1 MDKTNQKLK
10 APGEALNQKANF
22 GLRGRSR
29 TTKRQE
35 VSGSR
40 WAGLILLIITI
51 LISLFFYARGG
62 LGDFLSSIF
71 GPARYTIQK

>member
-1 MDKTNQKLK
+1 MDKTNQQLK

-40 WAGLILLIITI
+40 WAGLILLLINFI
-51 LISLFFYARGG
+51 ISLIFYARGG
-62 LGDFLSSIF
+62 LGDLLAAIF
-71 GPARYTIQK
+71 APAKYSIQK